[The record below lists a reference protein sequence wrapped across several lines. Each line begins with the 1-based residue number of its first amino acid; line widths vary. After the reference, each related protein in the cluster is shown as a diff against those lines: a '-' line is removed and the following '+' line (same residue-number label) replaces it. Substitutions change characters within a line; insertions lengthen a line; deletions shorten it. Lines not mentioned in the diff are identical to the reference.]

1 MKNLI
6 TYLFSKNK
14 KTYSQIAED
23 NKCSA
28 LKVCA
33 LAHGAKAVNNQDY
46 AVIQALV
53 AKGIVSG
60 VRFA

>member
-6 TYLFSKNK
+6 TYLFSKKK
-14 KTYSQIAED
+14 KTYSLIAGE

-28 LKVCA
+28 LRVCA
-33 LAHGAKAVNNQDY
+33 LAHGAKAVNSQDY

-53 AKGIVSG
+53 AKGIVTG